1 MIESKEPIMRRAFR
15 EEQGF
20 TLIEVM
26 AALVILA
33 IVSLGLMA
41 YFGDSLSFSKSN
53 ENKTVMVN
61 LARSALVYAEKQDF
75 EKWKKYLEENKTVQ
89 AGLCKTADSCG
100 AYTLLVN
107 DTSTLSYIL
116 NPVINGITYQVSIQS
131 QLQSGGKGV
140 TEEGSVYLMPV
151 QVRVQGPEIES
162 RQEDTV
168 VEGYITDEKIR

>member
-1 MIESKEPIMRRAFR
+1 MRKAFK

-26 AALVILA
+26 AAIVILS

-41 YFGDSLSFSKSN
+41 YFSNSLSFSKSN

-75 EKWKKYLEENKTVQ
+75 DKWKTYLEDNKAIQ
-89 AGLCKTADSCG
+89 AEGCKTADSCSKY
-100 AYTLLVN
+100 ALLTD
-107 DTSTLSYIL
+107 DTAALSFIL
-116 NPVINGITYQVSIQS
+116 NPVINGITYKVSINS
-131 QLQSGGKGV
+131 QLQSQN
-140 TEEGSVYLMPV
+140 TGSSKKASPYLMPI
-151 QVRVQGPEIES
+151 QVKVKGPDIES
-162 RQEDTV
+162 RQGDTV